1 MGLTRE
7 EAKEIGRVVADE
19 VVARIREQE
28 HDSLMLHSVPYIHGS
43 PGIVV
48 DEARAK
54 ASSCRCVE
62 YKPGKKLCFSKGIV
76 GALSDEQ
83 EKLYCSTIEEM
94 ESPGLEKRLKSWQ
107 GAVTICKAEIEPIP
121 KGERLEPWLLC
132 MSRELSARGVEA

>member
-19 VVARIREQE
+19 VVARMREQE
-28 HDSLMLHSVPYIHGS
+28 HDSLMLHSLGPGFGGS
-43 PGIVV
+43 GIVV
-48 DEARAK
+48 NEAAAT
-54 ASSCRCVE
+54 ASPCRCVE

-83 EKLYCSTIEEM
+83 EKLYCSTTEAM

-107 GAVTICKAEIEPIP
+107 GAVTICKAEIEPIL
-121 KGERLEPWLLC
+121 KGERLEPWLHC